1 MKSLLRTALVV
12 LALAAALS
20 ATGCGDSHGAES
32 PTAPGS
38 GIKGRTMVD
47 GGCPMARD
55 HSPCP
60 DRPLSARLTI
70 TGGDGGGTVT
80 ETTSDADGH
89 FRIPLPPGSYTIHP
103 ANLTGAVV
111 PIAQPVSVTVGSGR
125 FTTVDISFDSGI
137 R

>member
-1 MKSLLRTALVV
+1 
-12 LALAAALS
+12 
-20 ATGCGDSHGAES
+20 
-32 PTAPGS
+32 
-38 GIKGRTMVD
+38 MVD
-47 GGCPMARD
+47 GGCG

-70 TGGDGGGTVT
+70 TSGDAEQAVT

-89 FRIPLPPGSYTIHP
+89 FRIPLPPGTCTISP

-111 PIAQPVSVTVGSGR
+111 PVAQPASVTVRRGR
-125 FTTVDISFDSGI
+125 FTTVEIFSDSDI